1 MSEEVLA
8 GGRARAAPRLTGHA
22 RQRAAVTMTFFAH
35 GFLFASWT
43 AHIPHVKQ
51 ALALSDSALG
61 LVLLATPVGSVC
73 LMLITGRLLP
83 VLGSRRLTTACLL
96 GYCAAGPFVGL
107 ASTPLLLVTTLFT
120 WGAFQG
126 SLDVSMNTQA
136 VAVERRQRRH
146 LMSSFHGAWSVGSFA
161 GAGAGA
167 LAVAL
172 HVSLTP
178 QLLILTIPVLSAA
191 GILNR
196 SLIGRRDE
204 RRAHEGAD
212 TAASRRPPLS
222 RVTVTLG
229 AIAFASMLCEGATAD
244 WSAVYLR
251 GSVHVDPAIAGLGYA
266 GFAAVM
272 AAVRLTGA
280 GALARLPAHRLLPT
294 LAALAAAAM
303 AIALATG
310 TAVMA
315 LFAFAVLGAG
325 VALVV
330 PSVFSAAGQLPGL
343 APGVAIATVSACG
356 WAGFVLGPPL
366 IGMLAGL
373 FGLRLALAV
382 IPVLSLIIAIATARV
397 DAIRAPQQRRG
408 RVGS

>member
-1 MSEEVLA
+1 MSDEALA
-8 GGRARAAPRLTGHA
+8 GEPALTHHVTGRA
-22 RQRAAVTMTFFAH
+22 RQRAAVTTTFFAH

-51 ALALSDSALG
+51 ALGLSDSALG

-83 VLGSRRLTTACLL
+83 VLGSRRLTATCLL
-96 GYCAAGPFVGL
+96 GYCTAGPFVGL
-107 ASTPLLLVTTLFT
+107 ASTPLLLFVALFT

-146 LMSSFHGAWSVGSFA
+146 LMSGFHGAWSVGSFA

-172 HVSLTP
+172 HVSLAP
-178 QLLILTIPVLSAA
+178 QLVVLTIPVLGAA
-191 GILNR
+191 AIFNR
-196 SLIGRRDE
+196 SLIGRQDE
-204 RRAHEGAD
+204 RRAHDGPA
-212 TAASRRPPLS
+212 TAASGRPPLS

-244 WSAVYLR
+244 WSAVFLR
-251 GSVHVDPAIAGLGYA
+251 GPVHVDAATAGLGYA
-266 GFAAVM
+266 GFALVM
-272 AAVRLTGA
+272 AAVRLTGDS
-280 GALARLPAHRLLPT
+280 LLDRLPAHRLLPI
-294 LAALAAAAM
+294 LAALAATAM
-303 AIALATG
+303 TIALATD
-310 TAVMA
+310 TALVA
-315 LFAFAVLGAG
+315 LVGFAVLGAG

-330 PSVFSAAGQLPGL
+330 PTVFSAAGQLPRL

-356 WAGFVLGPPL
+356 WAGFVCGPPL
-366 IGMLAGL
+366 IGTMAGL
-373 FGLRLALAV
+373 VGLRLALAI
-382 IPVLSLIIAIATARV
+382 IPVLSLVIAIATARV
-397 DAIRAPQQRRG
+397 GAIRLPRR
-408 RVGS
+408 VP